1 MAAILP
7 NRTDTKLNKI
17 FHVLLRGDAPYDC
30 APDSARCDVCLG
42 DLMAMSQDLEIQT
55 LARKIDIF
63 ISAIVLITIEQPL
76 KDGHHQIFR
85 VGPG

>member
-1 MAAILP
+1 MRTILP
-7 NRTDTKLNKI
+7 NRTDTRLNKI
-17 FHVLLRGDAPYDC
+17 FHILLRGDAPYDC
-30 APDSARCDVCLG
+30 APHSARCDVCLG
-42 DLMAMSQDLEIQT
+42 DLMAINQDLERQT

>member
-1 MAAILP
+1 MAI
-7 NRTDTKLNKI
+7 N
-17 FHVLLRGDAPYDC
+17 
-30 APDSARCDVCLG
+30 
-42 DLMAMSQDLEIQT
+42 QDLERQT

-76 KDGHHQIFR
+76 KDGHHPTFR